1 MFQIIKK
8 TVGRS
13 LGSHSNTSGKDTR
26 PQRTRETNVIPAKA
40 VFNTFIAGL
49 DKADSIM
56 INTSHKDAKPQRTRE
71 TNVIPAK
78 AGIQGNALKNPG
90 HDLISEKWGSCPR
103 IQYIH
108 CEEAL
113 ADEAI
118 SQTSDRNIRSR
129 KKQLA
134 KA

>member
-1 MFQIIKK
+1 M
-8 TVGRS
+8 
-13 LGSHSNTSGKDTR
+13 TSFRRNGDR
-26 PQRTRETNVIPAKA
+26 VPG
-40 VFNTFIAGL
+40 FNTFIAGL

-56 INTSHKDAKPQRTRE
+56 INTSHEGTKPQRTRE

-78 AGIQGNALKNPG
+78 AGIQGNDLKNPG

-103 IQYIH
+103 IPH
-108 CEEAL
+108 FEEAS